1 MPNKDYWIFDD
12 SAETNDKYGCPPN
25 DRSITELLDSGIIL
39 VNKPSGPTSHQL
51 TAWARDLLGLNRLG
65 HGGTLDPFATG
76 LLTLLCGRATKIT
89 NIVLNSNKSYIAVL
103 RFADVVTSEEL
114 ENVLDI
120 IKGEI
125 YNVPPKDSAVKVQV
139 RTRMIFSNK
148 LLDFDKDGKIAI
160 IHVSCNAGTYIR
172 TLAKDIGL
180 LLGTK
185 CDLTELHRDNTG
197 SFNESMACTMHQ
209 LTDAVFLWNNQ
220 GDDQGLKK
228 LISPIESV
236 LRNLPKAYVKD
247 GAASAVSH
255 GAPLARPGLVKIAKG
270 IKKGDTI
277 IIMSLKEEAVA
288 IANLEIDS
296 DNLIDIKSG
305 QIATSQSVLMAPGT
319 YPQTWSTK

>member
-1 MPNKDYWIFDD
+1 MPNQDYWIFDD

-25 DRSITELLDSGIIL
+25 NRSITELLDSGIIL

-103 RFADVVTSEEL
+103 RFADAVTSEEL

-139 RTRMIFSNK
+139 RTRMIFSNE

-228 LISPIESV
+228 LISVSYTH
-236 LRNLPKAYVKD
+236 LTLPTKA
-247 GAASAVSH
+247 
-255 GAPLARPGLVKIAKG
+255 
-270 IKKGDTI
+270 
-277 IIMSLKEEAVA
+277 
-288 IANLEIDS
+288 
-296 DNLIDIKSG
+296 
-305 QIATSQSVLMAPGT
+305 
-319 YPQTWSTK
+319 